1 VLAGVAMSLIPVMAV
16 YAFGQRYLIEGIM
29 MGGVKG

>member
-1 VLAGVAMSLIPVMAV
+1 MNNIEDENLQAIVERRLQLSI
-16 YAFGQRYLIEGIM
+16 QEGIM